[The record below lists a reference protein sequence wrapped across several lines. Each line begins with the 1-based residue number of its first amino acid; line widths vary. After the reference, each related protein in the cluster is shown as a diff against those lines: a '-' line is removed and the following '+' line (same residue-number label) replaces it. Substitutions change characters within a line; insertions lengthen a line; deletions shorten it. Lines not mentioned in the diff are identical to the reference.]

1 MIHGMERGMRTAK
14 TPAPAMVRLVFGLI
28 IMLSGLLLTLD
39 NFGLLHSRR
48 FVRFWPVLLI
58 GLGVFKLSHGLRSK
72 ARTAGF
78 FLILMG
84 VVLLLVNLGV
94 LDLRLAFA
102 LFLLAMG
109 AAIVWRAARSPRA
122 APGAAPDTMSD
133 PSKHVDVSAFMAGV
147 QRGLSSQDF
156 RGGSLTALMGACEI
170 DLTKASIEAGEA
182 VINTFAFWGGIEIKV
197 PPDWMV
203 ETRGTAVLGAFEDT
217 SRRPDDDR
225 KKLIV
230 TGIAIM
236 GGIEVKN

>member
-1 MIHGMERGMRTAK
+1 MIHGMERGMRTDK

-28 IMLSGLLLTLD
+28 VMLSGLLLTLD

-84 VVLLLVNLGV
+84 GVLLLVNLGI

-109 AAIVWRAARSPRA
+109 AAIVWRAARSPGV
-122 APGAAPDTMSD
+122 APPVVTD
-133 PSKHVDVSAFMAGV
+133 PSKHLDVSVFMGSV
-147 QRGLSSQDF
+147 QRALSAQDF
-156 RGGSLTALMGACEI
+156 QGGSATALLGGCEI
-170 DLTKASIEAGEA
+170 DLTKASIEGGEA

-197 PPDWMV
+197 PADWMV
-203 ETRGTAVLGAFEDT
+203 ETRGTAVLGGFDDT
-217 SRRPDDDR
+217 SRRPDDSR
-225 KKLIV
+225 KRLIV
-230 TGIAIM
+230 SGIAVM
-236 GGIEVKN
+236 GGVEVKN